1 MKVGVNIANSKT
13 RLGNDAMILTFSKL
27 IVVSISMITAML
39 LSRFRTLEE
48 YGVYSQILMVINLAT
63 AIFMLGLPSS
73 INYFLSRA
81 EDDSKKKKFLS
92 VFYSVSTLLTIITGI
107 VLVFS
112 VPLIVRYFNNPLIK
126 NFIYVLAIFPW
137 AKIIIS
143 SIENILVVY
152 HRTRLLMFFRV
163 INSLFLLGIIVIIEF
178 LNLGFREYMIL
189 FVFVEIIFAIIVY
202 VIVIKVSGGI
212 SVSFDPILI
221 NKILRFSLPIGLAS
235 MVSIISIELDKLV
248 ISRFFS
254 LEELAIYTNASKEI
268 PITVISSA
276 ITVVLMPR
284 LVKLLKKEEFYKSIK
299 LWGKSIELTYIIIC
313 FFSFGLIAFA
323 PDVITFLYS
332 SKFLPG
338 VGVFR
343 IYSLVLILRVTYFGI
358 ILNSLGKTRFILYS
372 SILSLILNILLN
384 YSFYLIFGF
393 TGPAL
398 ATFTST
404 LLVLTL
410 QLLATSK
417 VVNISFNQIFP
428 WKKIFYI
435 TFINLIMISTLYILK
450 INLSLDVIVGSVLES
465 IFIGAIGF
473 LIYLIFMYKTIRNN
487 WNFLNND
494 ENYDV

>member
-1 MKVGVNIANSKT
+1 MKAGVNQLNSKT
-13 RLGNDAMILTFSKL
+13 KLGNDAIILTFSKL

-48 YGVYSQILMVINLAT
+48 YGVYSQILMVINLA
-63 AIFMLGLPSS
+63 ASIFMLGLPSS

-81 EDDSKKKKFLS
+81 ENDSNKRKFLS
-92 VFYSVSTLLTIITGI
+92 VFYSISTLLSIITGI
-107 VLVFS
+107 VLISS
-112 VPLIVRYFNNPLIK
+112 VPFIVRYFNNPLIK

-189 FVFVEIIFAIIVY
+189 FVFIEIIFAMIVY
-202 VIVIKVSGGI
+202 IIVIKISGGI
-212 SVSFDPILI
+212 SVSFDSILLK
-221 NKILRFSLPIGLAS
+221 KILRFSLPIGLAS

-254 LEELAIYTNASKEI
+254 LEELAIYTNASREI
-268 PITVISSA
+268 PITVISSS

-284 LVKLLKKEEFYKSIK
+284 LVKLLKNEEFYKSIR
-299 LWGKSIELTYIIIC
+299 LWGKSVELTYIIIC

-323 PDVITFLYS
+323 PDVIALLYS
-332 SKFLPG
+332 SKYLPG

-343 IYSLVLILRVTYFGI
+343 IYSFVLLLRVTYFGI

-372 SILSLILNILLN
+372 SILSLVLNILLN
-384 YSFYLIFGF
+384 YSFYLMFGF

-398 ATFTST
+398 ATFTSM
-404 LLVLTL
+404 LLVLML
-410 QLLATSK
+410 QLLTTSK
-417 VVNISFNQIFP
+417 VVNISFSKIFP
-428 WKKIFYI
+428 WKKILYI
-435 TFINLIMISTLYILK
+435 TFINVIMIGALFILK
-450 INLSLDVIVGSVLES
+450 NNLQLDAIVGSVLES
-465 IFIGAIGF
+465 IFIGIIGF
-473 LIYLIFMYKTIRNN
+473 GVYLIFMYKTIRNN
-487 WNFLNND
+487 WIFLNND